1 MRCNLHETAN
11 IEKKKE
17 VLQASHASFLFRKF
31 SMNRSSGARRG
42 MLPIDSFTHRT
53 TMLFP
58 LLLLSQ
64 NTIMSIPSDAASPPL
79 FPSNTFKDFQHP
91 PMSVEETLDLFHQAA
106 SNADLSTYFSCFA
119 TDGYFMGTDI
129 QERWT
134 IPEFY
139 SYTKPYFDQGHGWTY
154 TPIMRNITYHP
165 NCTSTSSIAWFD
177 ETLHNERLGTTR
189 SSGVVVRDNH
199 QENWKIAQYH
209 LTIPIPNHLAD
220 AVVQMIRQVDQV

>member
-1 MRCNLHETAN
+1 MPHFGFENFRCY
-11 IEKKKE
+11 
-17 VLQASHASFLFRKF
+17 Q
-31 SMNRSSGARRG
+31 
-42 MLPIDSFTHRT
+42 IDSLTT

-64 NTIMSIPSDAASPPL
+64 NTIMS
-79 FPSNTFKDFQHP
+79 NTVKDFQHP
-91 PMSVEETLDLFHQAA
+91 PMSVEETLDLFHQAP

-119 TDGYFMGTDI
+119 TDGYFIGTDI

-154 TPIMRNITYHP
+154 KPIMRNITYHP
-165 NCTSTSSIAWFD
+165 NGTSTSLVAWFD

-189 SSGVVVRDNH
+189 SSGVVVRDSH
-199 QENWKIAQYH
+199 QEHWKIAQYH

-220 AVVQMIRQVDQV
+220 AVAQMIQQVDQV